1 MIDRRAAC
9 LIVEREMNLS
19 YDRQGLPREERLH
32 VFDEFTGAARWGWVI
47 YFGDSLADI
56 VERSSGIESRY
67 PPCLVGHKSGDL
79 FSTGKSWPL
88 EKYIGDFEMQLL
100 AQT

>member
-19 YDRQGLPREERLH
+19 YERQELPREERLH
-32 VFDEFTGAARWGWVI
+32 VFDEFTVEARWGWVI

-56 VERSSGIESRY
+56 VERNSGIESRY
-67 PPCLVGHKSGDL
+67 PPCLVGHRSGEL
-79 FSTGKSWPL
+79 LSTGKSWPL
-88 EKYIGDFEMQLL
+88 EKYIGDFEMQSL
-100 AQT
+100 AQS

>member
-19 YDRQGLPREERLH
+19 YDRQGLPRDERLH
-32 VFDEFTGAARWGWVI
+32 AFDEYTLEVEWGWVI

-56 VERSSGIESRY
+56 VEHPTGVESRY

-88 EKYIGDFEMQLL
+88 EKYIGDFQMQLL

>member
-1 MIDRRAAC
+1 MIDRRAAR

-19 YDRQGLPREERLH
+19 YDRHGKPRDERLR
-32 VFDEFTGAARWGWVI
+32 VFDEFTRESRSCWVI
-47 YFGDSLADI
+47 YFGDSLADV
-56 VERSSGIESRY
+56 VERRTGIESRY

-100 AQT
+100 AQS

>member
-1 MIDRRAAC
+1 MIDRRAAR

-19 YDRQGLPREERLH
+19 YDRQDLPRDERLH
-32 VFDEFTGAARWGWVI
+32 VFDEYTLEADWGWVI
-47 YFGDSLADI
+47 YFGDSLADF
-56 VERSSGIESRY
+56 VERRTGIESRY

-79 FSTGKSWPL
+79 FSTGKSWSL

-100 AQT
+100 AQS